1 MQIQC
6 SRATYNLYI
15 LEWLYRCST
24 ILFFSARSMLNHQTI
39 EIYSMKY
46 IFNRFHINIWKQ
58 LNIHSVTLLFA
69 CKTID
74 KYWINILFWNFKH
87 CNTVLICSN
96 ICSLLFQFIS
106 ILNTIQYF
114 HVLCV
119 ILHLTFTCVDCIYRY
134 NLLEVRISSNLL
146 FQIY

>member
-1 MQIQC
+1 M
-6 SRATYNLYI
+6 
-15 LEWLYRCST
+15 EWLYRCST

-39 EIYSMKY
+39 KIYSMKY

-87 CNTVLICSN
+87 CNIVLICSN
-96 ICSLLFQFIS
+96 ICSLMIIIS
-106 ILNTIQYF
+106 IYFHFKYNTIF
-114 HVLCV
+114 SRSLCDFAFDFYACKLYLQIQPFCSLNFFKFTFSN
-119 ILHLTFTCVDCIYRY
+119 ILLNVWLY
-134 NLLEVRISSNLL
+134 L
-146 FQIY
+146 